1 MTNYL
6 LSPKSSSHSLLIFQI
21 RLFLSRQATSWNLP
35 LEEVSSLAS
44 QALLC
49 MLRHP
54 LAGCSLEEGTQH
66 MFCWHRGKALF
77 LLLDSHGVYVRII
90 QHAYAFRAWR
100 VDGMVLAKLLGICD
114 CGGTSQPWGCHEECI
129 YPMQSSCLMDVEY
142 TLFESL
148 CLWQY
153 FHMMCETQRKEFVP
167 VQIASR
173 RLAIYSDVPWFIK
186 LSHVLQS

>member
-44 QALLC
+44 PASPC
-49 MLRHP
+49 MLQHP

-66 MFCWHRGKALF
+66 MFCRHRGKALF
-77 LLLDSHGVYVRII
+77 LLLDSHGVYVRHHSACVCL
-90 QHAYAFRAWR
+90 QSMTCRRHALGKIAWHLR
-100 VDGMVLAKLLGICD
+100 LVVEQVSLEVVTKSVFI
-114 CGGTSQPWGCHEECI
+114 
-129 YPMQSSCLMDVEY
+129 PMQSSCLMDVED

-173 RLAIYSDVPWFIK
+173 RLAIYI
-186 LSHVLQS
+186 Q